1 MIFPLLRGLLW
12 FHRAPLTWLLVA
24 VNVGVFAW
32 TYPAFEIAD
41 QNIQE
46 LVEDSDFVHTHGMLY
61 ALTLEETALEEMFSE
76 EMALGERALQERT
89 LAGKT
94 LAKPASPSTDRSPSS
109 LPTQLHPH
117 HSVLQ
122 LADRARRGDPV
133 ARRYLGI
140 IALRDGEFMQLAKSR
155 TNWTG
160 DQVAINAWREQLARL
175 VTLQE
180 RHPSFRL
187 GLSAERHGWIS
198 WFSYQIAHSGGL
210 HLFWNMLFLLL
221 FGTFVENGRGSRA
234 VFCITWVGGLAGALA
249 YVGISGLSASP
260 LVGASAAVSALI
272 GVVAG
277 HFRRRLPF
285 VYWLLPF
292 RGYYGVAW
300 LPAWILVPVFL
311 LPDLSGWLASQ
322 PGISQVAYTA
332 HLGGA
337 LAGYALSFVFPE
349 RPGAYSE
356 LAQSLTG
363 TAASSSRWAA

>member
-12 FHRAPLTWLLVA
+12 FHRAPMTWLLVA
-24 VNVGVFAW
+24 VNIGVFAW
-32 TYPAFEIAD
+32 TYPAYEMAD
-41 QNIQE
+41 ENIQE

-61 ALTLEETALEEMFSE
+61 A
-76 EMALGERALQERT
+76 MALSEVADQQQGVGEART
-89 LAGKT
+89 
-94 LAKPASPSTDRSPSS
+94 PATA
-109 LPTQLHPH
+109 TQVLHPH
-117 HSVLQ
+117 RSVLQ
-122 LADRARRGDPV
+122 LAERARRGDPV

-140 IALRDGEFMQLAKSR
+140 IALRDGEFMKVAKTR
-155 TNWTG
+155 LTWPG
-160 DQVAINAWREQLARL
+160 DQVAIEAWREQLARL

-187 GLSAERHGWIS
+187 GLSAERHGPLA

-249 YVGISGLSASP
+249 YVAISGLSASP

-337 LAGYALSFVFPE
+337 LAGYLLSFVFPE
-349 RPGAYSE
+349 RSGAYSE
-356 LAQSLTG
+356 LAESLTG

>member
-12 FHRAPLTWLLVA
+12 FHRAPMTWLLVA
-24 VNVGVFAW
+24 VNVGVFGW
-32 TYPAFEIAD
+32 TYPAYEIAD
-41 QNIQE
+41 GSLQE
-46 LVEDSDFVHTHGMLY
+46 LVEDTDFVHTHGLLY
-61 ALTLEETALEEMFSE
+61 AMVLAEKSDSEFVNGMENTRNPANLGASSSSQNVRQKGSKIRAALKSRSTVTRL
-76 EMALGERALQERT
+76 AERAL
-89 LAGKT
+89 
-94 LAKPASPSTDRSPSS
+94 S
-109 LPTQLHPH
+109 
-117 HSVLQ
+117 
-122 LADRARRGDPV
+122 GDPV
-133 ARRYLGI
+133 ARRFLGI
-140 IALRDGEFMQLAKSR
+140 IALRDGEFMKLAKTR
-155 TNWTG
+155 TAWRG
-160 DQVAINAWREQLARL
+160 DQVAITAWREKLAH
-175 VTLQE
+175 VVAVQE

-187 GLSAERHGWIS
+187 GLSAERHGWLS

-234 VFCITWVGGLAGALA
+234 VFCITWLGGLAGALF

-277 HFRRRLPF
+277 HYRRRLPF

-311 LPDLSGWLASQ
+311 LPDLSGWLSSQ
-322 PGISQVAYTA
+322 PGVSQVAYTA

-337 LAGYALSFVFPE
+337 LAGYLLSFVFPE
-349 RPGAYSE
+349 RPAAYAE